1 MIRTRKKSVGRE
13 PSLRDEIL
21 SLLID
26 YEQPMTAK
34 DIAQQLQVNKTT
46 PFRPLADL
54 VQMQLVIKNE
64 DGIDGAEFSVNK
76 EEVAKLRE
84 TPRRTRE

>member
-34 DIAQQLQVNKTT
+34 DIALQLQVNKTT

-76 EEVAKLRE
+76 EQVEKLKEV
-84 TPRRTRE
+84 PRRTRE

>member
-21 SLLID
+21 NLLID
-26 YEQPMTAK
+26 YERPMTAK
-34 DIAQQLQVNKTT
+34 DIADHLQVNKTT

-54 VQMQLVIKNE
+54 VQMQLVNKNE
-64 DGIDGAEFSVNK
+64 DGIDGAEFTINH
-76 EEVAKLRE
+76 EQVAKLRE
-84 TPRRTRE
+84 VPRRTRE

>member
-21 SLLID
+21 NLLID
-26 YEQPMTAK
+26 YDRPMTAK
-34 DIAQQLQVNKTT
+34 DIADYLSVNKTT

-54 VQMQLVIKNE
+54 VQMRLVNKNE
-64 DGIDGAEFSVNK
+64 EGVDGAEYSINP
-76 EEVAKLRE
+76 EEVTKLKE
-84 TPRRTRE
+84 APRRIK

>member
-34 DIAQQLQVNKTT
+34 DIAKQLQVNKTT

-54 VQMQLVIKNE
+54 VQMQLVFKNE

-76 EEVAKLRE
+76 EQVAKLRE
-84 TPRRTRE
+84 VPRRTRE